1 MSSISCHL
9 SLVSCLHS
17 PITCLLSP
25 VSLLLSCLPSH
36 ISHGL
41 SPISFPCLKPPVSHL
56 LPNISASFL
65 QSFISCLLTP
75 CSATPVC
82 SVLSSAAEQPLIW
95 AAPDVQSPG
104 ADFGSRQKKRLR
116 LQAKKGSSRRLRLLT
131 LNFSFQLCKI
141 SLLNKNHFWIILSLH
156 IELTSCLHITCLI
169 CFHKRS
175 SRSRSGH
182 EKAAPAL
189 SSNLQ

>member
-1 MSSISCHL
+1 MSPISCL
-9 SLVSCLHS
+9 
-17 PITCLLSP
+17 TSP
-25 VSLLLSCLPSH
+25 VLPWPASH
-36 ISHGL
+36 HRLL

-75 CSATPVC
+75 CSATPVS
-82 SVLSSAAEQPLIW
+82 SVLSSAVEQPLIW

-131 LNFSFQLCKI
+131 LKFSFQLCKI
-141 SLLNKNHFWIILSLH
+141 SLLIKIKFCDPVPLRR
-156 IELTSCLHITCLI
+156 ITETAVKL
-169 CFHKRS
+169 
-175 SRSRSGH
+175 
-182 EKAAPAL
+182 L
-189 SSNLQ
+189 